1 MTGIVTSEASSVMD
15 TSNVKMR
22 WVFAAVLG
30 VFPVIGLICS
40 IVYHDL
46 SMLWAS
52 LMGAAIAAVIF
63 PIGFVLLFIIGQFS
77 SMCIVGLLILLSELL
92 RFRKR

>member
-1 MTGIVTSEASSVMD
+1 MD

-30 VFPVIGLICS
+30 VFPVVGLICS
-40 IVYHDL
+40 IASRDL
-46 SMLWAS
+46 SMLWVS
-52 LMGAAIAAVIF
+52 LMGAAVAAVVF
-63 PIGFVLLFIIGQFS
+63 PAVFVLLFITGQFS
-77 SMCIVGLLILLSELL
+77 SMCITGFLLVTSELL

>member
-1 MTGIVTSEASSVMD
+1 MS

-30 VFPVIGLICS
+30 VFPVVGLICS
-40 IVYHDL
+40 IAYHDL
-46 SMLWAS
+46 SMLWVS
-52 LMGAAIAAVIF
+52 LMGAAMAAVVF
-63 PIGFVLLFIIGQFS
+63 PVGFVLLFIIGQFS
-77 SMCIVGLLILLSELL
+77 SMCITGLLLLMSELL